1 MRVAS
6 GELRPLTAPSLR
18 KNGFHEIDGA
28 LRPSKPRPRHTK
40 SPEHEKLGR
49 VLWPLDCFAALAM
62 TVELTHQLLGIA

>member
-40 SPEHEKLGR
+40 SPQHEKLKST
-49 VLWPLDCFAALAM
+49 LDPRIPM
-62 TVELTHQLLGIA
+62 